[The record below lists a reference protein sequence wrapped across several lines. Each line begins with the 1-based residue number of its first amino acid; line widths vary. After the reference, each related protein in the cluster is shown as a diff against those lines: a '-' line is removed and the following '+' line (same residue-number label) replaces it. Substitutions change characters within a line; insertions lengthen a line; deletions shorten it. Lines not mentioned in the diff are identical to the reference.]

1 MTPQDEAHNRIS
13 EVIKTQD
20 VVLFMKGTRVMPQ
33 CGFSATVVQI
43 LDSLTEGYQT
53 VNVLADPEVREGIK
67 SFSNWPTIP
76 QLYIKGE
83 FIGGCDIIKDM
94 FAAGDLHTKLGLTY
108 EAPKAPS
115 ITVTDS
121 AKVALEAAMA
131 DSGGAGQMLHLGI
144 TPTFETQLQFG
155 PDDGNKLRAESNG
168 VVILT
173 DPDSGKRA
181 DGLVLDFVEGPDAS
195 GFKIDNPNAP
205 KPVEQ
210 MKVQDVKAWLDDAK
224 EFVLVDVRGEDE
236 RETAKIEGAR
246 MLDDALQ
253 EELANL
259 DREALLVFHCHHGG
273 RSQRAAEHFSEQGF
287 RNVYNMAG
295 GIDAWSQEIDT
306 SIARY

>member
-1 MTPQDEAHNRIS
+1 MTMQNEAHNRIS
-13 EVIKTQD
+13 ELIKTQD
-20 VVLFMKGTRVMPQ
+20 VVLFMKGTPVMPQ

-43 LDSLTEGYQT
+43 LDSMTEGYQT
-53 VNVLADPEVREGIK
+53 VDVLADPEVREGIK

-76 QLYIKGE
+76 QLYVKGE

-94 FAAGDLHTKLGLTY
+94 FASGDLHTKLGLIY

-121 AKVALEAAMA
+121 AKTALEAAMS
-131 DSGGAGQMLHLGI
+131 DSGAAGQMLHLAI
-144 TPTFETQLQFG
+144 TPSFQTQLQFG

-168 VVILT
+168 VAILT
-173 DPDSGKRA
+173 DSDSAKRA
-181 DGLVLDFVEGPDAS
+181 EGLVLDFIEGPDAS

-205 KPVEQ
+205 KTVEQ
-210 MKVQDVKAWLDDAK
+210 MKVPDVKAWLDDGK
-224 EFVLVDVRGEDE
+224 EFVLIDVRGEDE

-253 EELANL
+253 EELSNL
-259 DREALLVFHCHHGG
+259 DRETLLVFHCHHGG

-295 GIDAWSQEIDT
+295 GIDAWSQEIDN

>member
-1 MTPQDEAHNRIS
+1 MTVQDEAHNRIS

-53 VNVLADPEVREGIK
+53 VNVLADPEVRDGIK

-94 FAAGDLHTKLGLTY
+94 FASGDLHTKLGMTY

-131 DSGGAGQMLHLGI
+131 DSGGAGQMLHLAI
-144 TPTFETQLQFG
+144 TSSFQTQLQFG
-155 PDDGNKLRAESNG
+155 PDEGNKLRAESNG

-173 DPDSGKRA
+173 DSDSAKRSE
-181 DGLVLDFVEGPDAS
+181 GLILDFVEGPEAS

-210 MKVQDVKAWLDDAK
+210 MKVQDVKAWLDDGK
-224 EFVLVDVRGEDE
+224 EFVLIDVRGEDE

-253 EELANL
+253 EELFNL
-259 DREALLVFHCHHGG
+259 DKETLLVFHCHHGG

-295 GIDAWSQEIDT
+295 GIDAWSQEIDN